1 MENWPILLQVS
12 LLVFHTRFCDA
23 VWFTIVQCAPL
34 PLCQQTGALCG
45 TWGEFITLGT
55 LYNDMGIDW
64 MEINCSRLPSKGNM
78 EQLRM
83 INTNLNWSFA
93 TSGNVSLLVHSYWSN
108 GGNGELIQIGI
119 NVDAIFFASWEST
132 PLKNLNEIALK
143 TIVSLT
149 DS

>member
-1 MENWPILLQVS
+1 
-12 LLVFHTRFCDA
+12 
-23 VWFTIVQCAPL
+23 
-34 PLCQQTGALCG
+34 
-45 TWGEFITLGT
+45 
-55 LYNDMGIDW
+55 
-64 MEINCSRLPSKGNM
+64 M

-108 GGNGELIQIGI
+108 GGNGELIQIRI
-119 NVDAIFFASWEST
+119 DVDVIFFASWEST

-143 TIVSLT
+143 TFVSLT